1 MVKKFI
7 QGSVDITQIKNNKM
21 YGTLIGK
28 NGKPLP
34 GFDWQYKQVNRLP
47 KILPCFIRIMVKLVS

>member
-34 GFDWQYKQVNRLP
+34 GFDCNINKLIGFP

>member
-1 MVKKFI
+1 MDSCFGKFLCHIKIIISMVKKFI

-21 YGTLIGK
+21 YVTLIGK

-34 GFDWQYKQVNRLP
+34 GFD
-47 KILPCFIRIMVKLVS
+47 